1 LTVSDFVKIITVQK
15 VSKTGLQAFAKAITN
30 LAETEG
36 LRAHAESIRVRCA
49 NA

>member
-1 LTVSDFVKIITVQK
+1 VLDFVKSISVQEL
-15 VSKTGLQAFAKAITN
+15 SAKSLRAIAPAVIS

-49 NA
+49 RA